1 MVQNSNQRGLVRSF
15 KLLQQEP
22 IQGGKKPSA
31 SFLHPR
37 TVPNL
42 SLESQS
48 SVWCYGET
56 HRSQSVSLLHSNW
69 KVSLWVLMW
78 EDPTV
83 NISRQSSGPRAN
95 SQEASM
101 RKHKQCLCRG
111 FAELWALRKGERLF
125 LRPTHSCPVCTES
138 QFVQEGADG
147 LFLTSK
153 QPSDGCFAQS

>member
-1 MVQNSNQRGLVRSF
+1 MWMVQNSNQA
-15 KLLQQEP
+15 LQQEP
-22 IQGGKKPSA
+22 IQGGEKPSV

-42 SLESQS
+42 PLECQS
-48 SVWCYGET
+48 AVWCCWET
-56 HRSQSVSLLHSNW
+56 HQCQSTSLLPSNGS
-69 KVSLWVLMW
+69 VTPWVLMW

-83 NISRQSSGPRAN
+83 NFDLRISRQANGPQAN
-95 SQEASM
+95 AQEASM

-125 LRPTHSCPVCTES
+125 LRPTHSCPICTGS
-138 QFVQEGADG
+138 QFVQQGADG